1 MKKNNTRVKTPTIY
15 QMEATECG
23 AASLAMVF
31 GYYGKFLPLEQM
43 RIETGV
49 SRDGCNAKNI
59 LRAARKF
66 GLEAKGYRKS
76 LEGLLECKGPCIIH
90 WNFNHF
96 VVWEGVQGKYA
107 YINDPAMG
115 RRKLTIEE
123 VDDCYTGVTLM
134 FSVTEKF
141 EKTKQKRD
149 RENCV
154 VSYLLLKKALKQFG
168 IESFEILVGENGKP
182 FLKDTNDVFFNIS
195 HTASGVAVVADESL
209 VGIDIQDVL
218 DVREKVIERC
228 FSESEKEIVF
238 SSDCPE
244 KEFTRLWTLKESAV
258 KYNGETVAQLKNY
271 CFENNE
277 KSFIK
282 YGRNF
287 TTFERKNLFISV
299 CGTGDF
305 SEIIEIKTEEL
316 L

>member
-1 MKKNNTRVKTPTIY
+1 MIY
-15 QMEATECG
+15 FFDDYENFSAE
-23 AASLAMVF
+23 
-31 GYYGKFLPLEQM
+31 KFLDFL
-43 RIETGV
+43 
-49 SRDGCNAKNI
+49 DGN
-59 LRAARKF
+59 
-66 GLEAKGYRKS
+66 
-76 LEGLLECKGPCIIH
+76 
-90 WNFNHF
+90 
-96 VVWEGVQGKYA
+96 
-107 YINDPAMG
+107 
-115 RRKLTIEE
+115 RR
-123 VDDCYTGVTLM
+123 
-134 FSVTEKF
+134 EKF

-228 FSESEKEIVF
+228 FSESEKEIIF

-287 TTFERKNLFISV
+287 TTFERKNLLISV
-299 CGTGDF
+299 CGNRVF
-305 SEIIEIKTEEL
+305 SEIIEVKTEEL

>member
-1 MKKNNTRVKTPTIY
+1 MIY
-15 QMEATECG
+15 FFDDYENFSAE
-23 AASLAMVF
+23 
-31 GYYGKFLPLEQM
+31 KFLDFL
-43 RIETGV
+43 
-49 SRDGCNAKNI
+49 DGN
-59 LRAARKF
+59 
-66 GLEAKGYRKS
+66 
-76 LEGLLECKGPCIIH
+76 
-90 WNFNHF
+90 
-96 VVWEGVQGKYA
+96 
-107 YINDPAMG
+107 
-115 RRKLTIEE
+115 RR
-123 VDDCYTGVTLM
+123 
-134 FSVTEKF
+134 EKF

-168 IESFEILVGENGKP
+168 IDSFEILVGENGKP

-228 FSESEKEIVF
+228 FSESEKEIIF

-258 KYNGETVAQLKNY
+258 KYNGETVAQLKKY

-287 TTFERKNLFISV
+287 TTFERKNLLISV
-299 CGTGDF
+299 CGNRGF
-305 SEIIEIKTEEL
+305 SEIIEVKTEEL